1 METRRNFI
9 GKAGWGAASA
19 LFAPTSMTIFKGL
32 SNEQNRMNVLQDTES
47 PKIGNTGAID
57 RLYLLNGGFAIAP
70 DKSMY
75 TPGKWKGEQITLCCH
90 AYLMKRQDEWIL
102 WDTGIEDD
110 IIHEPGGKIIAHN
123 IRGIVVRTIRSQLAD
138 IGIRTEDIS
147 KVILSHAHFDH
158 VGNAK
163 LFPSATWHIQYRE
176 HEAMFGL
183 DYAKYGYLPSLY
195 ETLKG
200 AKVKLMKGDYDLY
213 GDGSIKVISTPGHTP
228 GHCSLLVRLPKT
240 GPVMLAGDVAHFTYN
255 LEHHQVPSMNSDYT
269 ESLNSMKRVEE
280 IVQEEK
286 ARLWLNHDISQMATL
301 PQAPSFLE

>member
-1 METRRNFI
+1 
-9 GKAGWGAASA
+9 
-19 LFAPTSMTIFKGL
+19 
-32 SNEQNRMNVLQDTES
+32 MNVLKDTGGS
-47 PKIGNTGAID
+47 KIGNTGAID

-70 DKSMY
+70 DKSVY

-90 AYLMKRQDEWIL
+90 AYLMKRQEEWIL

-110 IIHEPGGKIIAHN
+110 IIHEPGGKVIAHN
-123 IRGIVVRTIRSQLAD
+123 IRGIVVRTIRSQLAE
-138 IGIRTEDIS
+138 IGIAPEAIS

-163 LFPSATWHIQYRE
+163 LFPKATWYIEYRE

-183 DYAKYGYLPSLY
+183 YYAKYGYLPSLY

-213 GDGSIKVISTPGHTP
+213 GDGSIKVISTP

-301 PQAPSFLE
+301 SQAPSFLE